1 MDLTCPPAALKE
13 MERQMGLSEDVL
25 RFMTVKVEKHE
36 EGVSAMMQ
44 KREERSERGDRG
56 FGDRGP
62 RSFGDRDRGDRGPR
76 SFGDREARR
85 PRPAQLRRPRRPSA
99 APPARK
105 HRRSCIVM
113 VDINQIPTRRPFPRR
128 RKTCPFSG
136 ANAPKIDYKDVR
148 LLQRY
153 ISERG
158 KIVPSRI
165 TAVSQKKQ
173 RLLAQAIKRARFLAL
188 LPYVVK

>member
-1 MDLTCPPAALKE
+1 
-13 MERQMGLSEDVL
+13 MGLSEDVL
-25 RFMTVKVEKHE
+25 RFLTIKVDKHE
-36 EGVSAMMQ
+36 EGPSAMMQ
-44 KREERSERGDRG
+44 KRDR
-56 FGDRGP
+56 D
-62 RSFGDRDRGDRGPR
+62 DRGDREGGDGDRPR
-76 SFGDREARR
+76 RDVRRSWPAAFGDRPDRGATV
-85 PRPAQLRRPRRPSA
+85 RPRRPREAKQKES
-99 APPARK
+99 
-105 HRRSCIVM
+105 IIM
-113 VDINQIPTRRPFPRR
+113 VDINQIPTRRPFHRR

-173 RLLAQAIKRARFLAL
+173 RELAQAIKRARFLGL